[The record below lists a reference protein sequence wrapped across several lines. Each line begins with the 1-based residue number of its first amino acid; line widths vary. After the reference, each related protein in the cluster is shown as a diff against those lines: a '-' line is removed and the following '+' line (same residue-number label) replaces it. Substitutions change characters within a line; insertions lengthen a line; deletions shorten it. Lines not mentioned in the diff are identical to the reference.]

1 MADCS
6 AWSDVAVLPTDG
18 PGATLTDRR
27 VREGK
32 NVIAPEIKLPDQG
45 VGCCGEAF
53 LIAIDPNT
61 KFVVSS
67 QFFINGN
74 AKQVR

>member
-1 MADCS
+1 M
-6 AWSDVAVLPTDG
+6 
-18 PGATLTDRR
+18 
-27 VREGK
+27 
-32 NVIAPEIKLPDQG
+32 IAPEIKLPDQG